1 MFGTVDE
8 PGLIPKCLHRIF
20 LNVGQN
26 IDDKVLYKP
35 VGLENIIPIIDSDL
49 NMEIAARNYI
59 FKDEK
64 VITSSKQSIQQYFIL
79 LASNSFTKYSRTT
92 KLFRRSFH

>member
-79 LASNSFTKYSRTT
+79 LASNSFTKYSRAT
-92 KLFRRSFH
+92 KLFRRSFR